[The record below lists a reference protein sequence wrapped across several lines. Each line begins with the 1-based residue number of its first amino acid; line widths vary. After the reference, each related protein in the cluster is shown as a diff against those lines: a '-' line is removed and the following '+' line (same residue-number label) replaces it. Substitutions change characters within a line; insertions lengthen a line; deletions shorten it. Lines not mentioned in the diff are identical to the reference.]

1 MSRPLILR
9 PEAEADLFEAKLWY
23 EGRREG
29 LAEEFRECI
38 EEVMDRIRLMPE
50 LQVEIYKGVRRRLVR
65 RFPFAVFY
73 KTEETRILNIAV
85 MHARREPGRW
95 RARV

>member
-1 MSRPLILR
+1 
-9 PEAEADLFEAKLWY
+9 
-23 EGRREG
+23 
-29 LAEEFRECI
+29 
-38 EEVMDRIRLMPE
+38 MDRIRLMPE

-73 KTEETRILNIAV
+73 KTEETRIVVIAV

-95 RARV
+95 KTRV

>member
-9 PEAEADLFEAKLWY
+9 PEAEADLAEAKDWY
-23 EGRREG
+23 EAQREG
-29 LAEEFRECI
+29 LADEFRECI
-38 EEVMDRIRLMPE
+38 EEAMDRIRLMPE

-73 KTEETRILNIAV
+73 KTEETRIVVIAV

-95 RARV
+95 KTRV